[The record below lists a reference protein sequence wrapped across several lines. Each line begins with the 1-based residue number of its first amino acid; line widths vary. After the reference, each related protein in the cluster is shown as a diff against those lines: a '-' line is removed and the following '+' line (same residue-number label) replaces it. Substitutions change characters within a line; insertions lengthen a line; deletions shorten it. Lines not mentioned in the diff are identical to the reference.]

1 MAAQALNFTKS
12 GSSYTSDEIN
22 GTAAGKVV
30 LHLNFTG
37 KRSTVNI
44 ERTIDKT
51 DGFAV
56 VESLDISECV
66 YEKTFEGIV
75 TGVIMRVVST
85 ENPTTAKYLA
95 I

>member
-1 MAAQALNFTKS
+1 MAAQTLNFTQS
-12 GSSYTSDEIN
+12 GNVFISDEVD
-22 GTAAGKVV
+22 GTDAGKVI

-44 ERTIDKT
+44 ERTIDKS

-56 VESLDISECV
+56 VESLDISECI
-66 YEKTFEGIV
+66 YEKTFEGIL
-75 TGVIMRVVST
+75 TDVIIRVVST
-85 ENPTTAKYLA
+85 ENPTTAMYLA